1 MVKARGMVSAL
12 PQLMPGATYENEQQ
26 LCIGSRAKLC

>member
-26 LCIGSRAKLC
+26 LCIGLRAKLC